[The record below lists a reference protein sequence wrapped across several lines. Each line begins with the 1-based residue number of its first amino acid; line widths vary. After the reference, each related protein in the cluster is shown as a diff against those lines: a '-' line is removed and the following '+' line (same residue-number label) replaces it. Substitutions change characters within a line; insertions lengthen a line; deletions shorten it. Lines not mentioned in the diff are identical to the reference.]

1 MKGGVRITTVAFGT
15 VRCRVSARLV
25 EVMGPNPSS
34 GPTNSATRQ
43 ETSTAPVAVRD
54 IEALRHRGRGAL
66 SDGDPPHRRRA
77 LCLQLLAVYR
87 LVLTDSKHSP
97 SRGAHNVFLWQF
109 PGAPR
114 GGPGRRSP
122 AWLSSTPGRPVSSV
136 PWTSR
141 RRSSC

>member
-1 MKGGVRITTVAFGT
+1 MNGGVRMTTVAVGVT
-15 VRCRVSARLV
+15 WGRVSARLV

-77 LCLQLLAVYR
+77 LALAI
-87 LVLTDSKHSP
+87 
-97 SRGAHNVFLWQF
+97 
-109 PGAPR
+109 
-114 GGPGRRSP
+114 
-122 AWLSSTPGRPVSSV
+122 VSSLPV
-136 PWTSR
+136 GANRQQAFPIPV
-141 RRSSC
+141 CA